1 MLSQNYH
8 MEVRMIKPSLDIEKK
23 NIQINVTMVED
34 GELARIKIELAI
46 LRYQILLNK
55 GSRWGKDI
63 NKKSKRSNMILV

>member
-63 NKKSKRSNMILV
+63 NNKSKRSNMIFV

>member
-23 NIQINVTMVED
+23 NIQSNVTMVED